1 MSLSVGER
9 LKSAREA
16 KKISLDE
23 ACRLTKIQRRTLE
36 AIEQGRVK
44 EVLDPVYAKIF
55 VKKYAAF
62 LGIDGSALFEEMAPE
77 SSVMVVSTQRP
88 APQFQRPTPQPRRS
102 SPNLTQLLAPAGI
115 VLAALIGVG
124 FLGYVTM
131 DLVHTLSRQRQAPPA
146 THAVPSV
153 AIERKAEEPEFLV
166 SPSKPLKL
174 TAQTTADVWLQV
186 KSDGAVIFQNVLA
199 RGSRETWTAKKEIE
213 LWTGNAG
220 AMRLSLNGKELEGL
234 GRGVKKGVRI
244 THAGLRSQ

>member
-16 KKISLDE
+16 KKISFEE
-23 ACRLTKIQRRTLE
+23 ACRLTKIQRKTLE
-36 AIEQGRVK
+36 AIEQGRVD
-44 EVLDPVYAKIF
+44 EILDPVYAKIF

-62 LGIDGSALFEEMAPE
+62 LGIDGSALLEEMTAGSSLG
-77 SSVMVVSTQRP
+77 SSVQVGSTQR
-88 APQFQRPTPQPRRS
+88 AELPQRQS
-102 SPNLTQLLAPAGI
+102 SNYAQFLAPAGI
-115 VLAALIGVG
+115 VLTALIGVG

-131 DLVHTLSRQRQAPPA
+131 DLVHTLAQQRQAPSAARAAPTA
-146 THAVPSV
+146 AV
-153 AIERKAEEPEFLV
+153 ERKTQEPAELLV

-174 TAQTTADVWLQV
+174 TAQTSADVWLQV

-199 RGSRETWTAKKEIE
+199 RGAKETWMAKKEIE

-234 GRGVKKGVRI
+234 GRGVRKGVKI
-244 THAGLRSQ
+244 THAGLRPQ